1 MVLKEAHVNRR
12 RMGLYSDLGQN
23 LNELAIIFGLVALTV
38 FGAFYSMGP
47 EIKKLFASSKDEIT
61 KSTESVTVAAGS
73 GNDRRSDPN
82 SGGNNETGGNG
93 STPPTS
99 LQQYES
105 LPKFKYEITFDPSTQ
120 MAQIVTQ
127 ESVSAGTNTTSSLG
141 EHDSFVAQVDT
152 GQASN
157 VGKTLRM
164 AEILQGMANNEP
176 DLNAKAYFQ
185 QLAQVS
191 YYLGAVQGE
200 LDDVNGLDLNPS
212 VLKAYG
218 GKDERDYTNADAL
231 RDLVG
236 YSASLRTLLQNQPQ
250 GVDPARRALA
260 MSLGREVFKLAEKYQ
275 MAHAQFLDSQG
286 FANGENWANDE
297 NCEELETCEMNGFF
311 GKSFKSAK
319 NTKYGEQHKTQG
331 WQYDQL
337 VPYDA
342 LMKTSAKV
350 LAAANKPL
358 DNIKIVLFK
367 IEGLAKDGDANTKD
381 DKG

>member
-12 RMGLYSDLGQN
+12 RMGLHSQLGQN
-23 LNELAIIFGLVALTV
+23 LNELAIIFGLVTLTA
-38 FGAFYSMGP
+38 FGVFYSMGP
-47 EIKKLFASSKDEIT
+47 EIKKLFSHSEDEISKNT
-61 KSTESVTVAAGS
+61 VSEVVAPGSTSQSVMNNNTS
-73 GNDRRSDPN
+73 GPH
-82 SGGNNETGGNG
+82 GTGGNENT
-93 STPPTS
+93 SPTS

-127 ESVSAGTNTTSSLG
+127 DNVSAGTNTTSSLG

-164 AEILQGMANNEP
+164 AEILQGLANHEP

-218 GKDERDYTNADAL
+218 VKDERDYTNADAL

-250 GVDPARRALA
+250 GVDPSRRAIA

-275 MAHAQFLDSQG
+275 MAHIQFLDSQG

-297 NCEELETCEMNGFF
+297 NCEALETCEMNGFF
-311 GKSFKSAK
+311 GKSLKSAK
-319 NTKYGEQHKTQG
+319 NTQYGEQHKTQG

-350 LAAANKPL
+350 LTAGNKPL

-367 IEGLAKDGDANTKD
+367 IEGLAKDGESKD
-381 DKG
+381 GQG